1 MKYSNQNLGRTE
13 LSWSKVTW
21 LYLAIVP
28 SVLFFTHSVSIKWS
42 IVSAV
47 LTLLTVCFGHS
58 VGLHRGIIH
67 KAFKMNKYVR
77 GTLLYLFVQTGLGI
91 TLEITGRIKLQRQR
105 ILCITILY

>member
-1 MKYSNQNLGRTE
+1 MKSSDQNLGRTE

-47 LTLLTVCFGHS
+47 LTLLTVCVGHS

-67 KAFKMNKYVR
+67 KAF
-77 GTLLYLFVQTGLGI
+77 
-91 TLEITGRIKLQRQR
+91 
-105 ILCITILY
+105 